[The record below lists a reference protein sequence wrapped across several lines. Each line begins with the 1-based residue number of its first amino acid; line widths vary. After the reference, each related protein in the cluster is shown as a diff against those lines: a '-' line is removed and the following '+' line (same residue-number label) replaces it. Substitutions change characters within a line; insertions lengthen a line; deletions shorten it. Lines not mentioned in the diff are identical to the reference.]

1 MRFKLKHLILLLYNF
16 FNKMKNKQQSST
28 LSRNKLRKHK
38 HLFMLNDAENK
49 ALNRYLIQYNV
60 SNKSKFIRE
69 TLMQEILRRFEEDAP
84 TLFD

>member
-1 MRFKLKHLILLLYNF
+1 MYDF
-16 FNKMKNKQQSST
+16 FNKMENKKQELS

-49 ALNRYLIQYNV
+49 ALNRYINQYNV
-60 SNKSKFIRE
+60 TNKSKFIRE
-69 TLMQEILRRFEEDAP
+69 TLMQAILRKFEEDAP